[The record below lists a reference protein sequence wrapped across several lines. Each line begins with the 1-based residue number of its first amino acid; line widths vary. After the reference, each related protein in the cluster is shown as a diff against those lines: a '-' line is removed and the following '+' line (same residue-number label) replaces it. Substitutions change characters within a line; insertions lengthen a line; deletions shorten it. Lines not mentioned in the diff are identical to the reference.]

1 MSATSREDRHQ
12 AEEAAQPT
20 DATTGVSSLLHRLR
34 CWAEIGL
41 WGVLVVLAGIVLAA
55 GLGVRP

>member
-1 MSATSREDRHQ
+1 MSAASREDRHQ

-20 DATTGVSSLLHRLR
+20 EDKGTSSLLHRLR
-34 CWAEIGL
+34 CWAEPAL
-41 WGVLVVLAGIVLAA
+41 WSVLVTLAGILLAA

>member
-12 AEEAAQPT
+12 AEDAAQPT
-20 DATTGVSSLLHRLR
+20 EGEGTGSLLHRLR
-34 CWAEIGL
+34 CWAEPAL
-41 WGVLVVLAGIVLAA
+41 WSVLVALAGIVLAA

>member
-1 MSATSREDRHQ
+1 MSASRENRHQ

-20 DATTGVSSLLHRLR
+20 EDKGMGSLLHRLR
-34 CWAEIGL
+34 CWAEPAL
-41 WGVLVVLAGIVLAA
+41 WSVLVALAGIVLAA